1 MPVLALAD
9 IGKLP
14 ASPGVYLFRDAAEG
28 ALYVG
33 KSINLRRRVVQ
44 YFGKSVLRNELR
56 IRRMAAA
63 VASVEY
69 VETNTELDALVIE
82 DELIKEYRPEHNRA
96 LSKYRD
102 QCYVMITGQAPER
115 LVVVSGPTTSATGA
129 DAGDCFGPFPNEYFA
144 ADLAALINSTFL
156 LRTCAD
162 DQPTEPCIE
171 AELGHCSAPCRDAA
185 GRRSHEAGVAAARR
199 FLEGDTEAAIDQ
211 LLDAMRSAERSLQFE
226 QASRYRD
233 DAEFSRSFATHQQFL
248 SRFST
253 APVAIRDSD
262 TLHPWSYLFDG
273 GHLVSSRAGVLSA
286 EELLST
292 EKATPL
298 PPSKRGR

>member
-56 IRRMAAA
+56 IRRMAA

-96 LSKYRD
+96 LSKYRA
-102 QCYVMITGQAPER
+102 Q
-115 LVVVSGPTTSATGA
+115 
-129 DAGDCFGPFPNEYFA
+129 
-144 ADLAALINSTFL
+144 
-156 LRTCAD
+156 
-162 DQPTEPCIE
+162 
-171 AELGHCSAPCRDAA
+171 
-185 GRRSHEAGVAAARR
+185 
-199 FLEGDTEAAIDQ
+199 
-211 LLDAMRSAERSLQFE
+211 
-226 QASRYRD
+226 
-233 DAEFSRSFATHQQFL
+233 
-248 SRFST
+248 
-253 APVAIRDSD
+253 
-262 TLHPWSYLFDG
+262 
-273 GHLVSSRAGVLSA
+273 
-286 EELLST
+286 
-292 EKATPL
+292 
-298 PPSKRGR
+298 